1 MTRHLYGISALVT
14 QTLFCEGSSGEVAK
28 RRLFSQA
35 TVLAKI
41 NLFNPYFCLIQG
53 DQILEWN
60 HVSMVDVSFEQVRK
74 IVADSPEDVTLVVC
88 HNTAW

>member
-1 MTRHLYGISALVT
+1 MTHHLYGISALVT
-14 QTLFCEGSSGEVAK
+14 QTLFCEGSSGDLAK
-28 RRLFSQA
+28 RRLFPQA
-35 TVLAKI
+35 TVLPI
-41 NLFNPYFCLIQG
+41 IDLFNPYFCLIQG

-88 HNTAW
+88 HNTAR